1 MVHALQRTGERLRPG
16 GVLISLRPHRTWR
29 PAIAITAPVY
39 RLPIARLVNPG
50 FDRNLRSAESALDRV
65 VHNGWFTLAGARPS
79 RYRIYLQRPSQMR
92 TYLELINPPR
102 PRFPP
107 GGRARLHRLWNS
119 APPAARIE
127 VTEYL
132 VITALRRR

>member
-1 MVHALQRTGERLRPG
+1 MVHALRRAGQRLRPDG
-16 GVLISLRPHRTWR
+16 MLVSLRPHRTWR
-29 PAIAITAPVY
+29 PAVSIVAPGFRRPV
-39 RLPIARLVNPG
+39 ARLVNPA

-65 VHNGWFTLAGARPS
+65 VHDGWFTLAGARPT

-102 PRFPP
+102 PRFPR
-107 GGRARLHRLWNS
+107 GGRARLDQLWNS
-119 APPAARIE
+119 APGARIE

>member
-1 MVHALQRTGERLRPG
+1 MVHALQRAGRRLTPG

-29 PAIAITAPVY
+29 PAIAITAPGY
-39 RLPIARLVNPG
+39 RQPIARLVNPA

-65 VHNGWFTLAGARPS
+65 VRDGWFTGAGAQSS
-79 RYRIYLQRPSQMR
+79 RSRIYLDRPSPMR
-92 TYLELINPPR
+92 TYLELIEPPR

-107 GGRARLHRLWNS
+107 GGRARLNQLWNS
-119 APPAARIE
+119 APRAARIE

-132 VITALRRR
+132 VVTALRRR